1 MPNPSIMEKIFAQAL
16 KVRTLFGVAVFGLVM
31 LYVFKDTIE
40 NLALA
45 GDSNNLNLLLAFL
58 FFSIFG
64 VLAVAGFYAIADKET
79 EKGSVSVRGSKGID
93 TTVRGGGVV
102 DVRDSEDVKTVVDN
116 PGANAADPEKK
127 T

>member
-1 MPNPSIMEKIFAQAL
+1 
-16 KVRTLFGVAVFGLVM
+16 
-31 LYVFKDTIE
+31 
-40 NLALA
+40 
-45 GDSNNLNLLLAFL
+45 
-58 FFSIFG
+58 

-79 EKGSVSVRGSKGID
+79 EKGSVSVRDSKGIE
-93 TTVRGGGVV
+93 TTVRGGGEV